1 MFVQVVD
8 IFDACWHPAYLVML
22 LSLLSSL
29 NPSFLYF
36 STFFVRSFPLF
47 LPFFL
52 CSTIPSS
59 PLFVLPF
66 LPLLSS
72 LPPFFVTIFLSFFLY
87 SFVQFFFPFS
97 FLSRRRIR
105 RHCYSSFYKRLRCAR
120 NFLLFKKYLV
130 TALIF
135 FKKRKIWN

>member
-29 NPSFLYF
+29 NHI
-36 STFFVRSFPLF
+36 PLF
-47 LPFFL
+47 LSFL
-52 CSTIPSS
+52 HSIIPSLPS
-59 PLFVLPF
+59 LLSFFVQLF

-72 LPPFFVTIFLSFFLY
+72 FYHFFPSFLPSLLRNFLPFFLPLFIRSIFL
-87 SFVQFFFPFS
+87 PFS

-105 RHCYSSFYKRLRCAR
+105 RHCHSSFYKRLRCAR
-120 NFLLFKKYLV
+120 NFLLFKKHLV